1 MNLDQRIENRTS
13 LNLYVLLKDNV
24 ELLQQNVG
32 EIEQE
37 LEVEQKLNP
46 FFKLKALKPPR
57 KFFVNKEDFSHL
69 LAYNPSYKED
79 LIRVIDE
86 ELSAVEK
93 DIAKE
98 IVYSLDEKG
107 FISEEALNQI
117 KEYFNVDWGLVEDA
131 RAFVMEIEPIGYGSL
146 NTFEYMELQIRA
158 YYKDKKDYIKYLK
171 DPSSIK
177 NMPKEALEFF
187 SKLKKSPA
195 GVDKSNYIPSKVDA
209 VIEIDQREISYDI
222 YDNYLECN
230 IDDTALDI
238 EDKTLRTY
246 LKQRARNYV
255 EAINLRKRLL
265 KDIIG
270 LIVEKQK
277 DFFLEDKPLK
287 SLLLKDISNT
297 FGMSIS
303 TVSRLLNSKYA
314 KTPKGIFR
322 LRSFLSRE
330 SVSYKSQDEILSLIK
345 KLIQNE
351 ETVYTDKDIEEILR
365 NYGINISRR
374 TVAKYRAKLG
384 IGSSRKR

>member
-265 KDIIG
+265 KDIIR

-374 TVAKYRAKLG
+374 TVAKYRTKLG
-384 IGSSRKR
+384 IANSKKR

>member
-1 MNLDQRIENRTS
+1 MNLDQRIENRSS

-177 NMPKEALEFF
+177 NMSKEALEFF

-209 VIEIDQREISYDI
+209 AIEIDQREISYDI

>member
-384 IGSSRKR
+384 IANSRKR

>member
-209 VIEIDQREISYDI
+209 AIEIDQREISYDI

-265 KDIIG
+265 KDIIR

-374 TVAKYRAKLG
+374 TVAKYRTKLG
-384 IGSSRKR
+384 IANSKKR

>member
-384 IGSSRKR
+384 IANSKKR